1 MPKLKYSLLFSCSNI
16 TPLTSSI
23 AALHNCSKTLLSGDD
38 GEISLLDTFDW
49 ALERNNITLEKM
61 SVGKNANLMI
71 TTPTLSLTT
80 SCKKLNKSWIT
91 LEEIEHPFVR
101 TFLSTITS
109 QRALLIQANVRVKIF
124 HYQLSDKEGMII
136 SNLWLYQL
144 PEPAKFSITL
154 ITNNGY
160 EQQHKEHVRQLDK
173 LFRQHHLVVHKLD
186 LFDQILSHNGRKRND
201 YSSGFSIDLEPNTL
215 AAIAAGKALTHLASV
230 TSRNSQWIQAHP
242 DSEFLHDLRVALRRT
257 RSLVKFLQPLT
268 RPLDLTILADELK
281 YFANQTSRTR
291 DLEVFLLKV
300 SKETLQDSDNSDLEK
315 IKSALNLEISQ
326 SYEDLSKVLSS
337 ERFLELL
344 STWSQLA
351 TKTFS
356 LPYLERQVPNDFV
369 VKRSGLK
376 ELDVGPRTPISNVA
390 KIQLSITLQRLLK
403 KGSIITEKSPPE
415 SLHELRKYIK
425 VYRYL
430 LEFYTP
436 LISANNLHTH
446 LAKLKQ
452 LQDVLGQF
460 QDSQVQLGI
469 LEELFQKI
477 DVDPRSANA
486 LREELLEQQKR
497 SRRDYSRHY
506 RSFSHPEVVNALLL
520 GFGVQEKN

>member
-16 TPLTSSI
+16 SPLTSSI
-23 AALHNCSKTLLSGDD
+23 AALHNCSETLLSGED
-38 GEISLLDTFDW
+38 GEVSLLDTFDW

-71 TTPTLSLTT
+71 TTPTLSLTA
-80 SCKKLNKSWIT
+80 SCKKVNKPWIT
-91 LEEIEHPFVR
+91 LEEIEHPFVK
-101 TFLSTITS
+101 TFLSTFTS
-109 QRALLIQANVRVKIF
+109 QRALLIQANIRVKIF
-124 HYQLSDKEGMII
+124 HYELSDKEGMVV

-144 PEPAKFSITL
+144 PEPAKFSLTL
-154 ITNNGY
+154 VTNNGY
-160 EQQHKEHVRQLDK
+160 EQQHKEQARQLDK
-173 LFRQHHLVVHKLD
+173 LFRKHHLVVHKLD

-201 YSSGFSIDLEPNTL
+201 YSSGFFIDLEPNTL

-257 RSLVKFLQPLT
+257 RSLLKFFQPLT
-268 RPLDLTILADELK
+268 IPLDLTILADELK

-291 DLEVFLLKV
+291 DLEVFLLKI
-300 SKETLQDSDNSDLEK
+300 SKETQQDSDNSDLEK

-326 SYEDLSKVLSS
+326 SYEALSKVLSS

-369 VKRSGLK
+369 VRSELK

-390 KIQLSITLQRLLK
+390 KIQLSTTLKRLLK
-403 KGSIITEKSPPE
+403 KGSLITEKSPPE
-415 SLHELRKYIK
+415 SLHKLRKYIK

-446 LAKLKQ
+446 LVKLKK

-469 LEELFQKI
+469 LEELFEKI
-477 DVDPRSANA
+477 DVDPHSANS

-497 SRRDYSRHY
+497 SRRAYSRHY
-506 RSFSHPEVVNALLL
+506 HSFSHPEVVNALLL
-520 GFGVQEKN
+520 GFGIQEKN